1 MDTAAPPPRAES
13 TAHSRRRDHVSTWL
27 GLVAYPIAMLVL
39 LYGIAARAE
48 WGALFLGALLTMFL
62 LVPAARRR
70 PVLTLGVTLP
80 LVCLMIAAIPGR
92 DRTPLV
98 FLLFVVP
105 DILLGVIVGRCRRST
120 GVWAAV
126 VSLVVQVLMV
136 AAFSRGPDAFI
147 STEVLVAL
155 GIATA
160 YTMGLLARERREHAE
175 ATRAQ
180 AVAEAVTAERLRIAR
195 ELHDMVAHSIGI
207 IAIQAGMGSRV
218 VHTQPA
224 EAQAALSII
233 ETTSRE
239 TLAGLRRTLVALRRS
254 DADPTA
260 ASSPDLSAPAP
271 SLTDLDRLAE
281 ATAAAGVR
289 VTLRRVG
296 EARPLPP
303 DIELSAYRI
312 VQEAVTNVVRHADT
326 PSCTVDIAYGA
337 QDLTLTILDSGRGTS
352 GLNTPNSPNS
362 PNGVGAGFGITGMR
376 ERTALLGGTLTAGPH
391 SDGGFQVTARLP
403 LPADTAQAA
412 VG

>member
-1 MDTAAPPPRAES
+1 
-13 TAHSRRRDHVSTWL
+13 
-27 GLVAYPIAMLVL
+27 
-39 LYGIAARAE
+39 
-48 WGALFLGALLTMFL
+48 MFL

-92 DRTPLV
+92 DRSPLM

-126 VSLVVQVLMV
+126 VSLVAQMLMV
-136 AAFSRGPDAFI
+136 AGFSQGPDALI
-147 STEVLVAL
+147 STEVLVTL

-224 EAQAALSII
+224 EAQAALSTI

-239 TLAGLRRTLVALRRS
+239 TLSGLRRTLVALRRS
-254 DADPTA
+254 DADPA
-260 ASSPDLSAPAP
+260 AMSSPELNAPAP
-271 SLTDLDRLAE
+271 CLADLDRLAE
-281 ATAAAGVR
+281 VTAAAGVR
-289 VTLRRVG
+289 VTLQRVG
-296 EARPLPP
+296 EERPLPP

-312 VQEAVTNVVRHADT
+312 VQEAVTNVVRHAGT

-337 QDLTLTILDSGRGTS
+337 QDLTLTILDSGRGPTGVGTVNGPHS
-352 GLNTPNSPNS
+352 PTSPNGPS
-362 PNGVGAGFGITGMR
+362 SGVGAGFGITGMR

-391 SDGGFQVTARLP
+391 SGGGFQVTARLP
-403 LPADTAQAA
+403 LPVDAA
-412 VG
+412 